1 MVITQ
6 TIFPEAK
13 ILLGDETTELF
24 DLVSYDYIITA
35 IFRFIHANLVVQ
47 DAVKAMEQ

>member
-35 IFRFIHANLVVQ
+35 IFSFIHANLVVQ